1 MSRRSGRART
11 ADDVGLW
18 WCVEGDS
25 HPVVLLPGRGDS
37 SDSFP
42 AEFTDALVDAG
53 SSVIRLDPRDTGLSD
68 DGGDAYRLSDLAD
81 DVITVCDAADVE
93 RVDLVAVSMGGM
105 IAVDLAVRYPT
116 RVRAILFLAAM
127 SPDPTAGI
135 GDAFFEGIDA
145 DPVVGTL
152 ASMGSPTLD
161 DEAWVGRRLA
171 AARRRA
177 ADRPDAG
184 ARHQHAAFRL
194 GWRELDD
201 LRRINAPALVIHGT
215 ADRVLP
221 VAHADALAAGIAN
234 SELHVIEGMG
244 HLPTRAEWILIA
256 AAASAFFH
264 DG

>member
-1 MSRRSGRART
+1 
-11 ADDVGLW
+11 
-18 WCVEGDS
+18 
-25 HPVVLLPGRGDS
+25 
-37 SDSFP
+37 
-42 AEFTDALVDAG
+42 
-53 SSVIRLDPRDTGLSD
+53 
-68 DGGDAYRLSDLAD
+68 
-81 DVITVCDAADVE
+81 
-93 RVDLVAVSMGGM
+93 
-105 IAVDLAVRYPT
+105 
-116 RVRAILFLAAM
+116 
-127 SPDPTAGI
+127 
-135 GDAFFEGIDA
+135 
-145 DPVVGTL
+145 
-152 ASMGSPTLD
+152 MGSPTLD

-201 LRRINAPALVIHGT
+201 LRRIDAPALVIHGT

-234 SELHVIEGMG
+234 SELHVIDGMG

-264 DG
+264 EADDAAYSRLGHDVHIAASSSGVTTALRDSVQGEVPIGTPTVQAPFHPHSALRDNDVPHATLQSNLAPA